1 MASLGDPLGRVAR
14 QVYGD
19 LLREEEDAAGV
30 LVSLDVERSTLAS
43 NASAFGAGPPAG
55 RAVGLPQELE
65 EVEAGEVAGGVVEED
80 ELAAGI
86 RCVDAVGGLAG
97 VPLVD
102 GVVEL
107 QARVRALPGGLR
119 HLPPEL
125 ARGEALHHFAG
136 GPGSGLPDRVL
147 HYGLDEPVGHP
158 DRVVRVLARDG
169 PVGVA
174 AEVRRVAGRDQRR
187 DLLLLARLPLDEL

>member
-1 MASLGDPLGRVAR
+1 MASLGDPLSRVAR
-14 QVYGD
+14 QVHGD

-30 LVSLDVERSTLAS
+30 LVSLDVERSALAS
-43 NASAFGAGPPAG
+43 NASAFGSGPPTG
-55 RAVGLPQELE
+55 RAGGLPEELE

-86 RCVDAVGGLAG
+86 GGVDPVGGLAG

-107 QARVRALPGGLR
+107 QAGVGALPGRFR

-125 ARGEALHHFAG
+125 AGGEA
-136 GPGSGLPDRVL
+136 VL
-147 HYGLDEPVGHP
+147 
-158 DRVVRVLARDG
+158 
-169 PVGVA
+169 
-174 AEVRRVAGRDQRR
+174 
-187 DLLLLARLPLDEL
+187 

>member
-1 MASLGDPLGRVAR
+1 MASLGDPLSRVAR

-30 LVSLDVERSTLAS
+30 LVSLDVERSALAS
-43 NASAFGAGPPAG
+43 NASAFGPPAG

-65 EVEAGEVAGGVVEED
+65 EVEAGEIAGGVVEED

-86 RCVDAVGGLAG
+86 RRVDAVGGLAG

-107 QARVRALPGGLR
+107 QARVRALPGSLR

-136 GPGSGLPDRVL
+136 GTGGGLPDRVL
-147 HYGLDEPVGHP
+147 HHRLDEPVGHP

-169 PVGVA
+169 AVGLAV
-174 AEVRRVAGRDQRR
+174 EVRRVAGRDQRR
-187 DLLLLARLPLDEL
+187 DLLLLA